1 MGTNRSR
8 PTSASS
14 PSPTFTLDELLA
26 AMQAAPASV
35 PGLSVTD
42 ICQQTGQ
49 PRARVS
55 AWLRQA
61 VPAGR
66 VRCSGRVMRPAV
78 DGTMR
83 PVPVYVPVR
92 AA

>member
-1 MGTNRSR
+1 MSRSR
-8 PTSASS
+8 LTPFASS
-14 PSPTFTLDELLA
+14 PEPTFTAEDLLSA
-26 AMQAAPASV
+26 FQAAAASTA

-49 PRARVS
+49 PRARVN

-92 AA
+92 VA

>member
-1 MGTNRSR
+1 MPRTSPRSFA
-8 PTSASS
+8 PS
-14 PSPTFTLDELLA
+14 PEPTFTAEDLLTA
-26 AMQAAPASV
+26 LQAAAAST

-49 PRARVS
+49 ARAKVN

-66 VRCSGRVMRPAV
+66 VRCSGRALRPAV

-83 PVPVYVPVR
+83 PVPLYVPVG

>member
-1 MGTNRSR
+1 MSR
-8 PTSASS
+8 TSLTPCESS
-14 PSPTFTLDELLA
+14 PSPTFTLDELMSAFRQDA
-26 AMQAAPASV
+26 ANVVGWSV
-35 PGLSVTD
+35 SDMVA
-42 ICQQTGQ
+42 QTGM
-49 PRARVS
+49 PRDRVNK
-55 AWLRQA
+55 WLREA

-66 VRCSGRVMRPAV
+66 VKCSGRVLRPAV